1 MNIELT
7 DATRYDLEKE
17 NIINVLLAVA
27 RRGDKI
33 NEEGLAQAVGIDTAT
48 TEKLIT
54 KLKTD
59 LIIK

>member
-7 DATRYDLEKE
+7 DATRYELEKE
-17 NIINVLLAVA
+17 NIINVLLAAA
-27 RRGDKI
+27 RHGHKL
-33 NEEGLAQAVGIDTAT
+33 NEEGLARAVGIDAT
-48 TEKLIT
+48 TTQKLIT